1 VRELLQIGEVAK
13 LIGVSPKTIR
23 YYHEI
28 GLLAEPKR
36 SEGGYRLY
44 TAQHLLRLQRI
55 RRLRSL
61 GLPLERI
68 KEILG
73 EPDHEHEQMLR
84 NALQSLVEELTAQIL
99 ELEERREML
108 KKLLAKETID
118 QAQPLDEKPPTL
130 YVDLVR
136 EQLGAYLSNIS
147 EESWEW
153 SEKID
158 AMLGA
163 FHWPEGY
170 RETVRNAVQHIA
182 AQPEQYKQL
191 FALEERFAALANE
204 PENSPEVE
212 RLAEDY
218 ARCSELGLLQGLFS
232 TNNPLG
238 SRRLEN
244 AMIDLAGT
252 MVSAAQRRFFEEL
265 SRKLAS
271 TKTDDV
277 RSSDGSSGGK
287 ANRIQGEPGGG
298 KPRHYISEYS
308 GDG

>member
-1 VRELLQIGEVAK
+1 MRQLLQIGEVAK

-36 SEGGYRLY
+36 TESGYRLY
-44 TAQHLLRLQRI
+44 TAQDLLRLQRI

-73 EPDHEHEQMLR
+73 EPDHEHEQVLR

-108 KKLLAKETID
+108 EKLLAKDALEQPQ
-118 QAQPLDEKPPTL
+118 QAGEASPTL
-130 YVDLVR
+130 YLGLVK

-147 EESWEW
+147 EESWKW
-153 SEKID
+153 TEKID

-163 FHWPEGY
+163 FHWPESY
-170 RETVRNAVQHIA
+170 REAIKEVVQQIA
-182 AQPEQYKQL
+182 AQPEQFRQL

-204 PENSPEVE
+204 PEDSPEVE
-212 RLAEDY
+212 KLAEAY
-218 ARCSELGLLQGLFS
+218 ARCSELGLLQS
-232 TNNPLG
+232 TFPTIGHLG
-238 SRRLEN
+238 SRQLEN
-244 AMIDLAGT
+244 TLLDLTAT
-252 MVSAAQRRFFEEL
+252 MLPPAQRRFFAVL
-265 SRKLAS
+265 SSKLAS
-271 TKTDDV
+271 ASDKAGDV
-277 RSSDGSSGGK
+277 GL
-287 ANRIQGEPGGG
+287 
-298 KPRHYISEYS
+298 
-308 GDG
+308 

>member
-1 VRELLQIGEVAK
+1 MRQLLQIGEVAK

-28 GLLAEPKR
+28 GLLAEPTR
-36 SEGGYRLY
+36 TESGYRLY
-44 TAQHLLRLQRI
+44 TAQDPLRLQRI

-73 EPDHEHEQMLR
+73 EPDREHEQVLR

-108 KKLLAKETID
+108 EKLLAKDALD
-118 QAQPLDEKPPTL
+118 QPQPSGESPPTL
-130 YVDLVR
+130 LNLDLVK

-147 EESWEW
+147 EESWKW
-153 SEKID
+153 TGKVD

-163 FHWPEGY
+163 FHWPESY
-170 RETVRNAVQHIA
+170 REAIKETMQQIA
-182 AQPEQYKQL
+182 GQPEQFKQL

-204 PENSPEVE
+204 PEDSPEVE
-212 RLAEDY
+212 QLAEDY
-218 ARCSELGLLQGLFS
+218 ARCSELGLLQAMFPTIS
-232 TNNPLG
+232 HLG
-238 SRRLEN
+238 SHQLEN
-244 AMIDLAGT
+244 ALLDLAAT
-252 MVSAAQRRFFEEL
+252 MLPPAQRRFFEVL

-271 TKTDDV
+271 
-277 RSSDGSSGGK
+277 
-287 ANRIQGEPGGG
+287 A
-298 KPRHYISEYS
+298 
-308 GDG
+308 

>member
-1 VRELLQIGEVAK
+1 MRELLQIGEVAK

-36 SEGGYRLY
+36 TEGGYRLY
-44 TAQHLLRLQRI
+44 TVQVLLRLQRI

-73 EPDHEHEQMLR
+73 EPDHEHEQVLR

-99 ELEERREML
+99 ELEERRELL
-108 KKLLAKETID
+108 KKLLAKEIID

-136 EQLGAYLSNIS
+136 EQLGTYLSNIS

-170 RETVRNAVQHIA
+170 RETIRDAVQHIA

-204 PENSPEVE
+204 PEDSPEAE

-238 SRRLEN
+238 NRPLEN
-244 AMIDLAGT
+244 AMLDLTTT
-252 MVSAAQRRFFEEL
+252 MVSPAQRRFFEEL
-265 SRKLAS
+265 TRKL
-271 TKTDDV
+271 
-277 RSSDGSSGGK
+277 GSSSAEAGD
-287 ANRIQGEPGGG
+287 AGEARGRP
-298 KPRHYISEYS
+298 PHLE
-308 GDG
+308 GDRKGPFHSSTPPTPLQ